1 MRTTMD
7 IDANIT
13 GMNFEK
19 DKINE
24 MIGDILS
31 IEIDDNVIFEVEKNV
46 PIKED
51 NEYGGYRFKLI
62 AKLSNLKIP
71 FSIDISTGDLITP
84 RAVEYKYKTI
94 LENNQISLYTYNYE
108 TIIAEKFETVLKRNI
123 SNSRMKDYYDL
134 YYFVTYKWN
143 DIDKATLEV
152 AVDTTFKHRKSKKYL
167 DKYNEIILNL
177 SNDKNLLERWNKYR
191 KEHTYA
197 KEVEFED
204 TIKAIEDRR
213 SIRKYKDV
221 KVSKEQILDILNA
234 GRLAPSAKNRQP
246 WYFVKVSTEMK
257 NEIANLMIKYAQ
269 NKNKDGR
276 LYSVSFTANVIKEAP
291 VLILILK
298 SNDDEWDRY
307 DTLSVGAAIEN
318 MCLRSTELNLGTL
331 WIGDTDFVENGIL
344 DMTKHNDMELVS
356 SLVIGY
362 PNQEPKMRPRKDLEE
377 IVEYYE

>member
-19 DKINE
+19 DGINE
-24 MIGDILS
+24 MIDDILS
-31 IEIDDNVIFEVEKNV
+31 IKIDDNVIFEVEKNV

-167 DKYNEIILNL
+167 DKYKEIILNL
-177 SNDKNLLERWNKYR
+177 SNDINLLERWNKYR

-204 TIKAIEDRR
+204 TIKAIEK
-213 SIRKYKDV
+213 IHK
-221 KVSKEQILDILNA
+221 IL
-234 GRLAPSAKNRQP
+234 
-246 WYFVKVSTEMK
+246 
-257 NEIANLMIKYAQ
+257 
-269 NKNKDGR
+269 
-276 LYSVSFTANVIKEAP
+276 
-291 VLILILK
+291 
-298 SNDDEWDRY
+298 
-307 DTLSVGAAIEN
+307 
-318 MCLRSTELNLGTL
+318 
-331 WIGDTDFVENGIL
+331 
-344 DMTKHNDMELVS
+344 
-356 SLVIGY
+356 
-362 PNQEPKMRPRKDLEE
+362 
-377 IVEYYE
+377 

>member
-1 MRTTMD
+1 MGINMRTTMD

-19 DKINE
+19 DEINK
-24 MIGDILS
+24 MIDDILS
-31 IEIDDNVIFEVEKNV
+31 IKIDDNVIFEVEKNV

-152 AVDTTFKHRKSKKYL
+152 AVDTTFKQRKSKKYL

-177 SNDKNLLERWNKYR
+177 SNDINLLERWNKYR

-204 TIKAIEDRR
+204 TIKAIEK
-213 SIRKYKDV
+213 IHK
-221 KVSKEQILDILNA
+221 IL
-234 GRLAPSAKNRQP
+234 
-246 WYFVKVSTEMK
+246 
-257 NEIANLMIKYAQ
+257 
-269 NKNKDGR
+269 
-276 LYSVSFTANVIKEAP
+276 
-291 VLILILK
+291 
-298 SNDDEWDRY
+298 
-307 DTLSVGAAIEN
+307 
-318 MCLRSTELNLGTL
+318 
-331 WIGDTDFVENGIL
+331 
-344 DMTKHNDMELVS
+344 
-356 SLVIGY
+356 
-362 PNQEPKMRPRKDLEE
+362 
-377 IVEYYE
+377 

>member
-1 MRTTMD
+1 MGINMRTTMD

-19 DKINE
+19 DEINE
-24 MIGDILS
+24 MIDDILS
-31 IEIDDNVIFEVEKNV
+31 IKIDDNEIFEVEKNV

-177 SNDKNLLERWNKYR
+177 SNDINLLERWNKYR

-204 TIKAIEDRR
+204 TIKAIEK
-213 SIRKYKDV
+213 IHK
-221 KVSKEQILDILNA
+221 IL
-234 GRLAPSAKNRQP
+234 
-246 WYFVKVSTEMK
+246 
-257 NEIANLMIKYAQ
+257 
-269 NKNKDGR
+269 
-276 LYSVSFTANVIKEAP
+276 
-291 VLILILK
+291 
-298 SNDDEWDRY
+298 
-307 DTLSVGAAIEN
+307 
-318 MCLRSTELNLGTL
+318 
-331 WIGDTDFVENGIL
+331 
-344 DMTKHNDMELVS
+344 
-356 SLVIGY
+356 
-362 PNQEPKMRPRKDLEE
+362 
-377 IVEYYE
+377 

>member
-19 DKINE
+19 DGINE
-24 MIGDILS
+24 MIDDILS
-31 IEIDDNVIFEVEKNV
+31 IKIDDNVIFEVEKNV

-177 SNDKNLLERWNKYR
+177 SNDINLLERWNKYR

-204 TIKAIEDRR
+204 TIKAIEK
-213 SIRKYKDV
+213 IHK
-221 KVSKEQILDILNA
+221 IL
-234 GRLAPSAKNRQP
+234 
-246 WYFVKVSTEMK
+246 
-257 NEIANLMIKYAQ
+257 
-269 NKNKDGR
+269 
-276 LYSVSFTANVIKEAP
+276 
-291 VLILILK
+291 
-298 SNDDEWDRY
+298 
-307 DTLSVGAAIEN
+307 
-318 MCLRSTELNLGTL
+318 
-331 WIGDTDFVENGIL
+331 
-344 DMTKHNDMELVS
+344 
-356 SLVIGY
+356 
-362 PNQEPKMRPRKDLEE
+362 
-377 IVEYYE
+377 

>member
-7 IDANIT
+7 IDVNIT

-19 DKINE
+19 SAIEE
-24 MIGDILS
+24 MINKIIFIDINDNVTF
-31 IEIDDNVIFEVEKNV
+31 EIDKNK

-51 NEYGGYRFKLI
+51 NEYGGYRFKVI

-84 RAVEYKYKTI
+84 RAIEYKYKTI

-177 SNDKNLLERWNKYR
+177 SNDINLLERWNKYR

-204 TIKAIEDRR
+204 TIKAIEK
-213 SIRKYKDV
+213 IHK
-221 KVSKEQILDILNA
+221 IL
-234 GRLAPSAKNRQP
+234 
-246 WYFVKVSTEMK
+246 
-257 NEIANLMIKYAQ
+257 
-269 NKNKDGR
+269 
-276 LYSVSFTANVIKEAP
+276 
-291 VLILILK
+291 
-298 SNDDEWDRY
+298 
-307 DTLSVGAAIEN
+307 
-318 MCLRSTELNLGTL
+318 
-331 WIGDTDFVENGIL
+331 
-344 DMTKHNDMELVS
+344 
-356 SLVIGY
+356 
-362 PNQEPKMRPRKDLEE
+362 
-377 IVEYYE
+377 

>member
-19 DKINE
+19 DEINE
-24 MIGDILS
+24 MIDDILS
-31 IEIDDNVIFEVEKNV
+31 IKIDDNVIFEVEKNV

-177 SNDKNLLERWNKYR
+177 SNDINLLEWWNKYR

-204 TIKAIEDRR
+204 TIKAIEK
-213 SIRKYKDV
+213 IHK
-221 KVSKEQILDILNA
+221 IL
-234 GRLAPSAKNRQP
+234 
-246 WYFVKVSTEMK
+246 
-257 NEIANLMIKYAQ
+257 
-269 NKNKDGR
+269 
-276 LYSVSFTANVIKEAP
+276 
-291 VLILILK
+291 
-298 SNDDEWDRY
+298 
-307 DTLSVGAAIEN
+307 
-318 MCLRSTELNLGTL
+318 
-331 WIGDTDFVENGIL
+331 
-344 DMTKHNDMELVS
+344 
-356 SLVIGY
+356 
-362 PNQEPKMRPRKDLEE
+362 
-377 IVEYYE
+377 

>member
-1 MRTTMD
+1 MGINIRTTMD

-19 DKINE
+19 DEINE
-24 MIGDILS
+24 MIDDILS
-31 IEIDDNVIFEVEKNV
+31 IKIDDNVIFEVEKNV

-84 RAVEYKYKTI
+84 RAIEYKYKTI
-94 LENNQISLYTYNYE
+94 LENNQIGLYTYNYE

-177 SNDKNLLERWNKYR
+177 SNDINLLERWNKYR

-204 TIKAIEDRR
+204 TIKAIEK
-213 SIRKYKDV
+213 IHK
-221 KVSKEQILDILNA
+221 IL
-234 GRLAPSAKNRQP
+234 
-246 WYFVKVSTEMK
+246 
-257 NEIANLMIKYAQ
+257 
-269 NKNKDGR
+269 
-276 LYSVSFTANVIKEAP
+276 
-291 VLILILK
+291 
-298 SNDDEWDRY
+298 
-307 DTLSVGAAIEN
+307 
-318 MCLRSTELNLGTL
+318 
-331 WIGDTDFVENGIL
+331 
-344 DMTKHNDMELVS
+344 
-356 SLVIGY
+356 
-362 PNQEPKMRPRKDLEE
+362 
-377 IVEYYE
+377 

>member
-1 MRTTMD
+1 MGINIRTTMD

-19 DKINE
+19 DEINE
-24 MIGDILS
+24 MIDDILS
-31 IEIDDNVIFEVEKNV
+31 IKIDDNVIFEVEKNV

-84 RAVEYKYKTI
+84 RAIEYKYKTI

-108 TIIAEKFETVLKRNI
+108 TIIAEKFETVLKKNI

-177 SNDKNLLERWNKYR
+177 SNDINLLERWNKYR

-204 TIKAIEDRR
+204 TIKAIEK
-213 SIRKYKDV
+213 IHK
-221 KVSKEQILDILNA
+221 IL
-234 GRLAPSAKNRQP
+234 
-246 WYFVKVSTEMK
+246 
-257 NEIANLMIKYAQ
+257 
-269 NKNKDGR
+269 
-276 LYSVSFTANVIKEAP
+276 
-291 VLILILK
+291 
-298 SNDDEWDRY
+298 
-307 DTLSVGAAIEN
+307 
-318 MCLRSTELNLGTL
+318 
-331 WIGDTDFVENGIL
+331 
-344 DMTKHNDMELVS
+344 
-356 SLVIGY
+356 
-362 PNQEPKMRPRKDLEE
+362 
-377 IVEYYE
+377 

>member
-19 DKINE
+19 DGINE
-24 MIGDILS
+24 MIDDILS
-31 IEIDDNVIFEVEKNV
+31 IKIDDNVIFEVEKNV

-167 DKYNEIILNL
+167 NKYNEIILNL
-177 SNDKNLLERWNKYR
+177 SNDINLLERWNKYR

-204 TIKAIEDRR
+204 TIKAIEK
-213 SIRKYKDV
+213 IHK
-221 KVSKEQILDILNA
+221 IL
-234 GRLAPSAKNRQP
+234 
-246 WYFVKVSTEMK
+246 
-257 NEIANLMIKYAQ
+257 
-269 NKNKDGR
+269 
-276 LYSVSFTANVIKEAP
+276 
-291 VLILILK
+291 
-298 SNDDEWDRY
+298 
-307 DTLSVGAAIEN
+307 
-318 MCLRSTELNLGTL
+318 
-331 WIGDTDFVENGIL
+331 
-344 DMTKHNDMELVS
+344 
-356 SLVIGY
+356 
-362 PNQEPKMRPRKDLEE
+362 
-377 IVEYYE
+377 